1 MEEVFKLPDNAE
13 QKSKQAEQAVT
24 SGIKKAGGKAVKA
37 GGKLILKMLAPYLPI
52 IIAVVVVVVLIFTAT
67 SVIYAQLTTDHSDIE
82 TEEGEIADE
91 CITKA
96 VKKATARSQ
105 YDTYGRDAML
115 ELTEGQ
121 VWSVITF
128 KNTATN
134 TKITVDEINKTA
146 EDMKPFFE
154 YMTADR
160 ITEQLQT
167 FTDPETGETWS
178 EWVVIDK
185 STDTLLTHADSIIG
199 EYSYTYKKVTNTSGN
214 TRTTYMQPL
223 ETKLIGEQY
232 ARLKKYLKEELKLGD
247 NDMDIVIQ
255 SVLEASAGF
264 ENNQQRMDWLL
275 GYGTGI
281 SLPGN
286 TNYTGIPADII
297 PAIQEAS
304 QKFGIPEWLI
314 AAVIKIES
322 GFNPLARN
330 ASSGAYGLMQIMP
343 FHIDGGLFERLGF
356 DRVADRDNPR
366 AQVIAGT
373 SLLKGHIGNIT
384 VDWNS
389 EIWKQQTLK
398 GLANYGGY
406 TDDRLA
412 EAEEKYVSKIWAAA
426 DSYKT
431 NGITTG
437 ISWPLPG
444 HTKISSYFGGRAD
457 PITGKQADHSG
468 IDIPVPEGTP
478 VLSASN
484 GTVVFAGWND
494 AYGNV
499 VIIESGQYNI
509 LYGHNSK
516 LLVTTGQTVQQGQQI
531 SLAGTTGRST
541 GPHLHFGISIGKWT
555 NGRWIN
561 PLSQVTPK

>member
-1 MEEVFKLPDNAE
+1 
-13 QKSKQAEQAVT
+13 
-24 SGIKKAGGKAVKA
+24 
-37 GGKLILKMLAPYLPI
+37 
-52 IIAVVVVVVLIFTAT
+52 
-67 SVIYAQLTTDHSDIE
+67 
-82 TEEGEIADE
+82 
-91 CITKA
+91 
-96 VKKATARSQ
+96 
-105 YDTYGRDAML
+105 
-115 ELTEGQ
+115 
-121 VWSVITF
+121 
-128 KNTATN
+128 
-134 TKITVDEINKTA
+134 
-146 EDMKPFFE
+146 
-154 YMTADR
+154 
-160 ITEQLQT
+160 
-167 FTDPETGETWS
+167 
-178 EWVVIDK
+178 
-185 STDTLLTHADSIIG
+185 
-199 EYSYTYKKVTNTSGN
+199 
-214 TRTTYMQPL
+214 
-223 ETKLIGEQY
+223 
-232 ARLKKYLKEELKLGD
+232 
-247 NDMDIVIQ
+247 
-255 SVLEASAGF
+255 
-264 ENNQQRMDWLL
+264 
-275 GYGTGI
+275 
-281 SLPGN
+281 
-286 TNYTGIPADII
+286 
-297 PAIQEAS
+297 
-304 QKFGIPEWLI
+304 
-314 AAVIKIES
+314 
-322 GFNPLARN
+322 
-330 ASSGAYGLMQIMP
+330 
-343 FHIDGGLFERLGF
+343 
-356 DRVADRDNPR
+356 
-366 AQVIAGT
+366 
-373 SLLKGHIGNIT
+373 LKGHIGNIT

-406 TDDRLA
+406 TNDRLA

-431 NGITTG
+431 SGITTG